1 MTFQYRVRSLASAEQ
16 PTSWANRNAVAS
28 GDWLARSAAVPPAL
42 RRVLGRINTGNVS
55 SPRWLVSARSAAT
68 TALQRAALFPS
79 AGDLPAVPDVAPRT
93 GQARRVFTPLAGRD
107 MSATWTCSSPNYPA
121 PVRPALS
128 AAPGLF
134 GGVPVFPSRASGDPA
149 PVRSTGLFPPSTPPA
164 VGPCQHS
171 IGPAGAF

>member
-1 MTFQYRVRSLASAEQ
+1 MNISYRVRSLASAEQ
-16 PTSWANRNAVAS
+16 PTSWANRSAVAS

-79 AGDLPAVPDVAPRT
+79 VGVVPAGPDAMDRT
-93 GQARRVFTPLAGRD
+93 I
-107 MSATWTCSSPNYPA
+107 
-121 PVRPALS
+121 
-128 AAPGLF
+128 
-134 GGVPVFPSRASGDPA
+134 RASGSHPA
-149 PVRSTGLFPPSTPPA
+149 RAAIRRPSGQRAWTFPPSTPPA

>member
-1 MTFQYRVRSLASAEQ
+1 MNFPYRVRSLASAEQ
-16 PTSWANRNAVAS
+16 PTSWANRSAVAS
-28 GDWLARSAAVPPAL
+28 GVGSYE
-42 RRVLGRINTGNVS
+42 
-55 SPRWLVSARSAAT
+55 
-68 TALQRAALFPS
+68 RA
-79 AGDLPAVPDVAPRT
+79 PDASHP
-93 GQARRVFTPLAGRD
+93 AGRPGYVCCMD
-107 MSATWTCSSPNYPA
+107 VFLPNYPA

-171 IGPAGAF
+171 IGPAGAFWDDAP